1 MSKRQAAKLST
12 PHSIGMPHALF
23 AMALIFVVASSNTLA
38 QTTVVVIPMGGE
50 TRTVPPSARIVTDT
64 PGRGNY
70 RLLSSSTIVEDLT
83 TGLRWTK
90 RRTSSAVTW
99 AEAVDYCSELVLIA
113 GQEKIW
119 RLPEIDELIT
129 LFRFDGPPYLE
140 TSIFLSSDKSYWSN
154 TVAAQDVNQASDK
167 PSSRWIAWF
176 TDIRPRDHIEPEFI
190 GTSVNKKHHARC
202 VADPI

>member
-1 MSKRQAAKLST
+1 MSNRQAAKFSIRYAFFVKHWWVLMIGLLSMST
-12 PHSIGMPHALF
+12 PYA
-23 AMALIFVVASSNTLA
+23 LA
-38 QTTVVVIPMGGE
+38 QNTVVVISLGGDK
-50 TRTVPPSARIVTDT
+50 RTVAPSARIVSDT

-70 RLLSSSTIVEDLT
+70 QLLASSTIVQDLT

-99 AEAVDYCSELVLIA
+99 AEAVDYCSELVFDSE
-113 GQEKIW
+113 GKIW
-119 RLPEIDELIT
+119 RLPEIDELTT

-140 TSIFLSSDKSYWSN
+140 TSIFLSSERSYWSN
-154 TVAAQDVNQASDK
+154 TVAAQDVSQSSDE

-190 GTSVNKKHHARC
+190 GASLDLKHYARC